1 MLEGEV
7 EKDGEQSI
15 TIQTFHIHTF
25 LNLQLPSWV
34 KGCLMFIGVCHSLKV
49 LLEIGTIQAE
59 VRKSRYQPKIIM
71 LVLPKRKEDGGNIPS
86 SQF

>member
-1 MLEGEV
+1 MLEGEL

-15 TIQTFHIHTF
+15 TIQTFHIHSF
-25 LNLQLPSWV
+25 LNLQPLSWV

-59 VRKSRYQPKIIM
+59 VRKSRYQPKITM
-71 LVLPKRKEDGGNIPS
+71 PVLPRRKEDGRNIPPP
-86 SQF
+86 QF